1 MYDMQH
7 IPRSSRSPEIGPISR
22 NVFCHDHRK
31 TWDEYLPN
39 YLMPKMTSS
48 NGCLCFRQLSY
59 KALYSKS
66 ILLILLTLLQFGT
79 SASGV
84 VLPGLDGSTSLYN
97 TSSSSNALKEYV
109 IYSFVEGASAND
121 QNEEIRAHL
130 GMMLAP
136 VNVQEYGGDYT
147 GVEFWHVKMNDMQ
160 RASFSSVNPKVS
172 DLSW

>member
-1 MYDMQH
+1 
-7 IPRSSRSPEIGPISR
+7 
-22 NVFCHDHRK
+22 
-31 TWDEYLPN
+31 
-39 YLMPKMTSS
+39 MTSQ
-48 NGCLCFRQLSY
+48 NGCLYLRLLSY
-59 KALYSKS
+59 ESLYSRS
-66 ILLILLTLLQFGT
+66 ILLILLTLLQLST

-84 VLPGLDGSTSLYN
+84 VLPRLDGSLSLYN
-97 TSSSSNALKEYV
+97 TSASSNVLKEYV

-147 GVEFWHVKMNDMQ
+147 GVEFWHVKMTDVQ

-172 DLSW
+172 EL